1 MGLRTD
7 QLFFCTCPSPG
18 RERVLVLSRR
28 MVLHDLKDS
37 AKICSSFFPLILA
50 LGFLKVFIY
59 LFLERGEGREKER
72 EKHQCVVASHV
83 VPTGD
88 LACNP
93 GMCPDWELNWQPFAS
108 QLNPLSYT
116 SQGQNFFI
124 MKIGVHC
131 RKFLKNIKKLTIN
144 STLRG
149 NALNV

>member
-37 AKICSSFFPLILA
+37 AKICSSFSPLILA

-72 EKHQCVVASHV
+72 ERETSMCGCLSRGPHWGPGLQPRHV
-83 VPTGD
+83 P
-88 LACNP
+88 
-93 GMCPDWELNWQPFAS
+93 
-108 QLNPLSYT
+108 
-116 SQGQNFFI
+116 
-124 MKIGVHC
+124 
-131 RKFLKNIKKLTIN
+131 
-144 STLRG
+144 
-149 NALNV
+149 